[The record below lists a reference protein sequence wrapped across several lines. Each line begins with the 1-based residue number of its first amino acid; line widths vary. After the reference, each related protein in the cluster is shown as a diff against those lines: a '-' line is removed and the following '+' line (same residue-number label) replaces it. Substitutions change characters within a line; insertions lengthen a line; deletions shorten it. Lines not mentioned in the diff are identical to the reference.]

1 MFQDVG
7 LGQGIVA
14 QAQPN
19 APVGTKPFTCK
30 HSRCDVSQQENLEH
44 AFIGYPPQQIALGP
58 VQAAFPDPFA
68 HRIPVPG
75 QPAADN
81 LRRLAS
87 RYLHHPNSQVRMVC
101 MEPGATGH
109 CKVVIILE
117 MADIQVL

>member
-1 MFQDVG
+1 MFQDAR

-19 APVGTKPFTCK
+19 APVGTKLFTCE
-30 HSRCDVSQQENLEH
+30 HSRCDASQQEDGEH
-44 AFIGYPPQQIALGP
+44 AAFIGYPPQQIALGH
-58 VQAAFPDPFA
+58 VQAAIPDPFA

-81 LRRLAS
+81 LKRLAS
-87 RYLHHPNSQVRMVC
+87 RYLFRPDSQVSMVC
-101 MEPGATGH
+101 MEPGAAGH

-117 MADIQVL
+117 MADIL